1 MKLIPLALPM
11 LLATAFISQPAFA
24 QDTSVL
30 AGGLHNSKVHENSFA
45 AEVGFSQ
52 RMSDYASWSAEYY
65 NEGHPSQ
72 HHRDGFTSQVWL
84 HTPYPEKGAS
94 FGLGVGPYY
103 YFDTTTGLG
112 AATDYRNLHG
122 WGTLYSA
129 GAKWH
134 FEKRSY
140 VEVRINHART
150 HGEGDSNSILVGL
163 GYELQNVPDRERRKT
178 ERPGDRLLMVQAGQA
193 IVNSFESERARAY
206 GIEYRDTVTQNVEWS
221 VTALNEG
228 RVGLVERKGA
238 AAQLWLLRPLTDRT
252 VLELGTGGYLM
263 RDRIN
268 RNSVTE
274 PSKTHLVPI
283 ITLGARYRISPLWR
297 AQLSFS
303 RVVTDYHR
311 DSDILLVGVGRLF

>member
-1 MKLIPLALPM
+1 MKLRFLALPL
-11 LLATAFISQPAFA
+11 LLASAFASTCASA

-65 NEGHPSQ
+65 NEGHPSK
-72 HHRDGFTSQVWL
+72 HHRDGFTSQIWL
-84 HTPYPEKGAS
+84 HTPYPERGAS
-94 FGLGVGPYY
+94 FGLAVGPYY

-122 WGTLYSA
+122 WGTLFSA

-140 VEVRINHART
+140 VEVRVNHANT

-263 RDRIN
+263 RDRVD
-268 RNSVTE
+268 RDSVTE

-283 ITLGARYRISPLWR
+283 VTLGARYRVSPLWR

-311 DSDILLVGVGRLF
+311 DSDILLLGVGRLF

>member
-1 MKLIPLALPM
+1 MTIKFLAFPL
-11 LLATAFISQPAFA
+11 LLAGACCASAAHA
-24 QDTSVL
+24 QDTSLL
-30 AGGLHNSKVHENSFA
+30 AGGLRNNGVHENSFA

-52 RMSDYASWSAEYY
+52 RMNNYSSLSAEYY
-65 NEGHPSQ
+65 NEGHPSR
-72 HHRDGFTSQVWL
+72 HHRDGFTSQLWL
-84 HTPYPEKGAS
+84 HTPVPEQGAS
-94 FGLGVGPYY
+94 FGVAVGPYY

-112 AATDYRNLHG
+112 ASTDYRNLHG
-122 WGTLYSA
+122 WGTLFSA

-140 VEVRINHART
+140 MEVRVNHAKT

-163 GYELQNVPDRERRKT
+163 GYELQNVPSSERRKT
-178 ERPGDRLLMVQAGQA
+178 ERAGDRLLMVQTGQA
-193 IVNSFESERARAY
+193 IVNSFESERAQAY
-206 GIEYRDTVTQNVEWS
+206 GIEYRDTVTQNLEWS
-221 VTALNEG
+221 VTALNEC
-228 RVGLVERKGA
+228 RIGLVQRRGVA
-238 AAQLWLLRPLTDRT
+238 GQLWLLRPLTDRT
-252 VLELGTGGYLM
+252 VLELGGGGYLM

-268 RNSVTE
+268 RDSVTE

-283 ITLGARYRISPLWR
+283 VTLGARYRLSPLWR